1 MKRVVSVSLGSSSR
15 DHEVTTQWLG
25 TTFHVRRIGLDGQFK
40 AAQALLRQLDGTVD
54 AIGLGGVDIYLRC
67 RDQRY
72 ALRDGVRLMQCVQKT
87 SVVDGSGLKDS
98 LEAQVVRHLAKVYPL
113 DKVKVL
119 VVSALDRFGLAE
131 ALVQS
136 GAQVRFGDKIF
147 ALNLDQPID
156 SLDELEVQA
165 AKLLPELCKLPI
177 SFLYPVGPSQMT
189 IEPQEL
195 TTRYLQEADWI
206 CGDFHLIRRR
216 LPERL
221 EDKIVLTNTVTVGDI
236 ELLRSRG
243 VATLI
248 TTTPEFEGRS
258 FGTNV
263 LEAMLVAYLEKPWDE
278 VREQDYQKLL
288 RELQWSPRIISLQ
301 SESKHV

>member
-15 DHEVTTQWLG
+15 DHEVTTPLLG

-40 AAQALLRQLDGTVD
+40 AAQAMLRQLDGTVD

-72 ALRDGVRLMQCVQKT
+72 ALRDGERLMQCVQKT
-87 SVVDGSGLKDS
+87 PVVDGSGLKDT
-98 LEAQVVRHLAKVYPL
+98 LEAQVVRQLAKLYPL
-113 DKVKVL
+113 HKARVL

-131 ALVQS
+131 ALVQT

-165 AKLLPELCKLPI
+165 AKLLPEICKLPI

-189 IEPQEL
+189 IEPTDL

-221 EDKIVLTNTVTVGDI
+221 EGKIVLTNTVTVQDI

-301 SESKHV
+301 SESHDV